1 MLVPNTPATSSAA
14 MATTQMMMTYS
25 VMAWPDLRFIFF
37 MDGSCLIYFF
47 EIRYGQGREMNCTAP
62 WHCRA

>member
-1 MLVPNTPATSSAA
+1 